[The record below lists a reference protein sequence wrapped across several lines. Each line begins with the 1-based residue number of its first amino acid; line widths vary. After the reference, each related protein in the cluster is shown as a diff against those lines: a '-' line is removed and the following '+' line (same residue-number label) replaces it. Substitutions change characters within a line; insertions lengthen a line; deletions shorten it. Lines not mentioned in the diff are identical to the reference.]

1 MVGLLGL
8 SATIRLGELAEKV
21 LLLSKQAVQTMI
33 PNLLDYNFLN
43 PQPGNNTFGEQL

>member
-8 SATIRLGELAEKV
+8 SGTIRLGELAGKV
-21 LLLSKQAVQTMI
+21 ILVLKQTVQTMI

-43 PQPGNNTFGEQL
+43 PQPASNTFGGQL